1 MKISFPNVTSLR
13 FFEVGEVALSKDA
26 PLSVDLTIFPE
37 LPTATKISL
46 PKETPDRIF
55 VVGEVALSQDDPLS
69 VDLTMVPE
77 IPTATK
83 VSLSKATPLRRFAVG
98 EVTLSK
104 EDPLSA
110 DLTIF
115 PESPTP
121 RNIAESEEES
131 EDEDSSEE
139 LSEDEERVKVPLE
152 HGETFNDCR
161 NLSKSVVAGGQS
173 LHEETI
179 TVILN
184 IDTNQYNILF
194 ILFFEN
200 TEE

>member
-1 MKISFPNVTSLR
+1 
-13 FFEVGEVALSKDA
+13 
-26 PLSVDLTIFPE
+26 LSVDLTIFPE
-37 LPTATKISL
+37 LPNATKILL

-121 RNIAESEEES
+121 TNIAESEEES
-131 EDEDSSEE
+131 EDEESSEE

-152 HGETFNDCR
+152 HGEVLSACR
-161 NLSKSVVAGGQS
+161 ILSKSVVAGGQS
-173 LHEETI
+173 AHEEII

-184 IDTNQYNILF
+184 IDTNQSNIFF
-194 ILFFEN
+194 ILFFRKC
-200 TEE
+200 

>member
-1 MKISFPNVTSLR
+1 M
-13 FFEVGEVALSKDA
+13 
-26 PLSVDLTIFPE
+26 FPE
-37 LPTATKISL
+37 LPTAKKISF
-46 PKETPDRIF
+46 PKVNPNR
-55 VVGEVALSQDDPLS
+55 LL
-69 VDLTMVPE
+69 
-77 IPTATK
+77 
-83 VSLSKATPLRRFAVG
+83 AVG

-104 EDPLSA
+104 DNPLSVDLTMFPETPPATKISFPKVTALRRFPVGDVALSKDDPLSV

-131 EDEDSSEE
+131 EDEESSEE

-152 HGETFNDCR
+152 HGETLSACR
-161 NLSKSVVAGGQS
+161 ILSKSVVAGGQS
-173 LHEETI
+173 AHEEII

-194 ILFFEN
+194 ILFF
-200 TEE
+200 